1 MKRSEILTHPISAEC
16 ENSSSPSPKANSV
29 DPPPISITRLG
40 PVDEI
45 LFVAPRNVNL
55 ASSEPSNISGLIVV
69 TSSAAI
75 RKMSLFLASR
85 TAEVATNFISE
96 TS

>member
-16 ENSSSPSPKANSV
+16 ESSSFPSPKANSV

-40 PVDEI
+40 PVDKT
-45 LFVAPRNVNL
+45 LFVAPINVNL
-55 ASSEPSNISGLIVV
+55 ASSNPSSISGLIVV
-69 TSSAAI
+69 TSSAAV
-75 RKMSLFLASR
+75 RKTSLFLASR
-85 TAEVATNFISE
+85 TAEVATNLISE